1 MPQKSEKITSRSSQT
16 LSLQC
21 LGFHNHNQIKIDNHI
36 LKMKETSTEAPC
48 MSFFMPLMLTKEYIL
63 QISNVVDII
72 SMLSYCYFHG
82 PALAHA
88 LPPEHKNSNPYL
100 ILHSC
105 CLQSFA
111 FKQIHF
117 Q

>member
-1 MPQKSEKITSRSSQT
+1 
-16 LSLQC
+16 
-21 LGFHNHNQIKIDNHI
+21 
-36 LKMKETSTEAPC
+36 